1 MNFSVGDVVQY
12 TEVLVLHRRH
22 AVYTFYIKCGVVIGV
37 TYNYRHQ
44 LLVVTM
50 TEDGQIKTF
59 YEFELTKI

>member
-12 TEVLVLHRRH
+12 TDWPAHMH
-22 AVYTFYIKCGVVIGV
+22 TVYTFCVKCGVVIGV
-37 TYNYRHQ
+37 RYSHRHQ
-44 LLVVTM
+44 LLIVTM